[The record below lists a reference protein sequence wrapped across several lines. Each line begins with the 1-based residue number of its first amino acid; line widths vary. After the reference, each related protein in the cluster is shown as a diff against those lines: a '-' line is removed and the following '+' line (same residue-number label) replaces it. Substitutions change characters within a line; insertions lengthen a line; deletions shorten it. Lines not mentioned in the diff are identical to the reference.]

1 MSAPPIVE
9 VTVLQNPYPVVMAA
23 TKIRTAGQVG
33 PQTVSLQAVQRSS
46 Y

>member
-9 VTVLQNPYPVVMAA
+9 LTVLQNPYPVV
-23 TKIRTAGQVG
+23 TKMKGAN
-33 PQTVSLQAVQRSS
+33 QTGSQPVFSQAVRDAR